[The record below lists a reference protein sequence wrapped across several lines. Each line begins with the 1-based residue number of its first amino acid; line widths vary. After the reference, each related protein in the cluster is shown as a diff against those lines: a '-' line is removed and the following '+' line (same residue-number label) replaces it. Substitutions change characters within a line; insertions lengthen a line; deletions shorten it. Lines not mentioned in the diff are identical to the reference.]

1 MSVDYMPI
9 KEIKKSDFDFD
20 LLNSNQPVVIRGLV
34 DDWPLVQAS
43 SSSIEDLI
51 SHILCY
57 YEGDNEEEKK
67 EEFLKKGNIGDQ
79 IHYFPNNQLGILYYE
94 ITLNNNKKELKLIGD
109 YDGFFDDP
117 NYPQFI

>member
-1 MSVDYMPI
+1 MSNI
-9 KEIKKSDFDFD
+9 
-20 LLNSNQPVVIRGLV
+20 LNNSNEKPKFITAKELLEKEKSNNNIHLS
-34 DDWPLVQAS
+34 DDDNENNKKKQK
-43 SSSIEDLI
+43 I
-51 SHILCY
+51 SKIFCY

-117 NYPQFI
+117 NYP